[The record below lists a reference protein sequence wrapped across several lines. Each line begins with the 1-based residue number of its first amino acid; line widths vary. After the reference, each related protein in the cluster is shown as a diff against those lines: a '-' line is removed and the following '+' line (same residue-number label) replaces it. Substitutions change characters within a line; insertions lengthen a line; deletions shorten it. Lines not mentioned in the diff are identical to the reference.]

1 MKLPEAIFKPPFS
14 ITRMS
19 HAVMQVS
26 DLDASLDFYS
36 EVLGMAVSDRST
48 DTIWLRGLEEGC
60 HHSLVLKHG
69 IPGCERVG
77 FRVLIEDDLDLVE
90 AHFRSAGLPTSW
102 VEVPYQSRTLHT
114 VDPVGTPLEF
124 CVSMEVRPRLF
135 HHVELYRGASA
146 QRIDHVQVLT
156 PGVAEAMRFYM
167 GMGFRMS
174 EYVLPEG
181 ASDPVFIFLQRKGN
195 PHDVV
200 FANRGGLQLHHVA
213 YTVADTAALIH
224 TAELMV
230 RRGEGDRVEFGP
242 ARHFSPGL
250 ARFLYIRDP
259 DGHRVELFPSH
270 YQTMDIE
277 DAPVRWTPEEFRI
290 GGWQEPPQRWLDEA
304 IPFVQDKRTP
314 TSAAAPH
321 S

>member
-1 MKLPEAIFKPPFS
+1 MPLPATIFKPPFS

-19 HAVMQVS
+19 HAVFQVG
-26 DLDASLDFYS
+26 DLAASRDFYL
-36 EVLGMAVSDRST
+36 EVLGMAISDESA

-60 HHSLVLKHG
+60 HHSLVLKRG
-69 IPGCERVG
+69 APGCQRVG
-77 FRVLIEDDLDLVE
+77 FRVLMEEDLDLVA
-90 AHFRSAGLPTSW
+90 AHFSAAGLPTQW

-135 HHVELYRGASA
+135 HHVERYRGASV
-146 QRIDHVQVLT
+146 QRADHVQVLT
-156 PGVAEAMRFYM
+156 PGVALALQFYM
-167 GMGFRMS
+167 GMGFRLS
-174 EYVLPEG
+174 EYVQPDD
-181 ASDPVFIFLQRKGN
+181 APDPVFVFLQRKGN

-200 FANRGGLQLHHVA
+200 FANRGTLQLHHIA
-213 YTVADTAALIH
+213 YTVPDSAALIH

-259 DGHRVELFPSH
+259 DGHRIELFPSH
-270 YQTMDIE
+270 YQTMDVE
-277 DAPVRWTPEEFRI
+277 DAPVRWSPEEFRI

-304 IPFVQDKRTP
+304 MSFV
-314 TSAAAPH
+314 
-321 S
+321 